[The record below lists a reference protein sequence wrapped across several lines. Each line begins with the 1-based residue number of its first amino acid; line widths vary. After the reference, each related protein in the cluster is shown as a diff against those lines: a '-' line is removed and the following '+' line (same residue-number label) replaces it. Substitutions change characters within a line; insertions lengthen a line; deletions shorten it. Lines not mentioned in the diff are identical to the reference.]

1 MGVVKLAGADCI
13 SGAVQGELF
22 NHSEFQSLHSQIP
35 VISRSKCGG
44 AAQFHELS
52 PDSNSG
58 QRRNSF

>member
-35 VISRSKCGG
+35 VISRSKRGG

-52 PDSNSG
+52 PD
-58 QRRNSF
+58 